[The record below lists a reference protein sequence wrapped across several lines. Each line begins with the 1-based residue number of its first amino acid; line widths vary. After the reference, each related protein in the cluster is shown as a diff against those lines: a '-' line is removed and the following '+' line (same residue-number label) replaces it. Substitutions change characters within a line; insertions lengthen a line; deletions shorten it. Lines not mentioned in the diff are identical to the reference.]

1 MFNGLLDQ
9 IGQFQ
14 GSRRLEAV
22 HRRSLTAS
30 NTLKEMLQLGI
41 ERFNRR
47 CAHLFDESI
56 VPVEQFTVIS

>member
-14 GSRRLEAV
+14 GSGRLKAV

-30 NTLKEMLQLGI
+30 NTLEEMLQLGVK
-41 ERFNRR
+41 RFNRR
-47 CAHLFDESI
+47 RAHLFDEAI
-56 VPVEQFTVIS
+56 VSVKQFTVIS